1 MQNRGMYI
9 TRKQLFTL
17 IPCIRD
23 IALRGRR
30 ALSVRIV
37 LNAWMPPAPTS
48 EAVKLMRETWTPKS
62 FDQLLSWKSIHA
74 EPVYYINDY
83 ILAEMTRCLLVFNE
97 ITVTVQHTFVI

>member
-1 MQNRGMYI
+1 MYI
-9 TRKQLFTL
+9 TRKWLFTL

-23 IALRGRR
+23 IALRGRS

-62 FDQLLSWKSIHA
+62 FD
-74 EPVYYINDY
+74 
-83 ILAEMTRCLLVFNE
+83 
-97 ITVTVQHTFVI
+97 